1 MSEPDGVYFRLVH
14 NPLHPND
21 DIPQP
26 LQQWGGLTSGRAAL
40 PTKVQKGSSVD
51 EQWEQVRNYSPSY
64 NVSDEKLASFFLRM
78 LDRRKMTN
86 KSKDYST
93 KKVIQS

>member
-40 PTKVQKGSSVD
+40 PTKVQKEVPLMNNGSKS
-51 EQWEQVRNYSPSY
+51 ETILHLTMCLMKNW
-64 NVSDEKLASFFLRM
+64 LR
-78 LDRRKMTN
+78 
-86 KSKDYST
+86 SS
-93 KKVIQS
+93 